1 MSSGTLAG
9 AMSSDALDPRRAAA
23 PTAAQGGDWL
33 VEEDESTR
41 KESQARAKLASD
53 VTIAIERT
61 LKSFR
66 QFGVRHKTSQGFIE
80 DAVKRIALFTDQ
92 HGELPLSIV
101 GSDVLFDGD
110 SIYSDPELRTSYP
123 FLLFRD
129 GVQRVVFEPGVEAHE
144 IAAFCTILRDQ
155 SLLGANVAMEDD
167 LVTLLWDADLT
178 HLRYVVSESFK
189 QDETDAEAE
198 AQRQRLIAQIRKD
211 AFADALDPALSARFV
226 RPPRPQD
233 LERAKEELAV
243 AKAWERGNQIAADEQ
258 ARKALAAQVD
268 ADDVLLRKFLEIV
281 FLEILAQKD
290 PKVRADLVKLV
301 RDFAIE
307 ATRRDRLPEAI
318 GVLRALGDLA
328 RMAGAEG
335 KKVAQEILGAI
346 ATPELLAEL
355 MNQLELADEAGTEQ
369 LLTFLALIPPKESRA
384 LVPHLS
390 TLTTTSR
397 RRAVCQLLAE
407 RLGDDLAAVGEQ
419 IRDADEGLALDLVY
433 LLRQSPSARGRVE
446 LLLALDHPSSLVRR
460 AAYEAIRAGAPAH
473 DPVVVGASLLELE
486 DGDAELRR
494 VALLSLPRHLDADVA
509 RRLRTIISRDWFDD
523 WDYSDKRRAYLAYA
537 VAAGR
542 RAAKELCE
550 VIGTRTVFS
559 NDQLDDRRC
568 SAAFALASLG
578 DEAHLP
584 VLETEAKRIIGA
596 SKRLK
601 EACEAGIAILKFKKP
616 IEVEQAPATA
626 LVGRDDAEVLPTAHL
641 PKPIWDDLAAAATA
655 VSAPAVKP
663 ARPSPG
669 AHRPPPPRRAP

>member
-1 MSSGTLAG
+1 MSSGTLAV
-9 AMSSDALDPRRAAA
+9 AMASDALDPRRQAA
-23 PTAAQGGDWL
+23 PNQAQGGDWL
-33 VEEDESTR
+33 VEEDETTR
-41 KESQARAKLASD
+41 KESQARAKLAAD

-66 QFGVRHKTSQGFIE
+66 QFGVRHKTSQGFID
-80 DAVKRIALFTDQ
+80 DAVKRIALFTEQ

-110 SIYSDPELRTSYP
+110 SIYTDPELRTSYP

-129 GVQRVVFEPGVEAHE
+129 GVQRVIFEHGVEAHE
-144 IAAFCTILRDQ
+144 IAAFCSILRDQ
-155 SLLGANVAMEDD
+155 SLLGSNVAMEDD
-167 LVTLLWDADLT
+167 LVTMLWDADLS

-198 AQRQRLIAQIRKD
+198 AQRQRLVAQIRKD
-211 AFADALDPALSARFV
+211 AFADALDPQLSARFV

-233 LERAKEELAV
+233 AERAKEELAV
-243 AKAWERGNQIAADEQ
+243 AKAWERGNRIAADEQ
-258 ARKALAAQVD
+258 ARSALAAQVD
-268 ADDVLLRKFLEIV
+268 GDDVLLRKFLEIV

-328 RMAGAEG
+328 RMAGNEG
-335 KKVAQEILGAI
+335 KRVAQEILGAI

-355 MNQLELADEAGTEQ
+355 MHQLEIADDAGTEQ

-390 TLTTTSR
+390 TVTTGSR

-446 LLLALDHPSSLVRR
+446 LLLALDHLSPLVRR
-460 AAYEAIRAGAPAH
+460 AAYEAIRTGAPAH
-473 DPVVVGASLLELE
+473 DPVVIGASLLELE
-486 DGDAELRR
+486 DQDPELRR
-494 VALLSLPRHLDADVA
+494 VALLSLPRHHDLEVA

-537 VAAGR
+537 AASGR
-542 RAAKELCE
+542 RAAKELTE

-559 NDQLDDRRC
+559 NDALDDRRC

-584 VLETEAKRIIGA
+584 VLEAEAKRIIGA

-601 EACEAGIAILKFKKP
+601 EACESAIAVLKFKKP
-616 IEVEQAPATA
+616 VEVEHAPATA
-626 LVGRDDAEVLPTAHL
+626 LVGRDEIQALPTAHL
-641 PKPIWDDLAAAATA
+641 PKPIWNELATAATA
-655 VSAPAVKP
+655 VSARAV
-663 ARPSPG
+663 
-669 AHRPPPPRRAP
+669 HRPAPPRRAP